1 VTLAADLWRT
11 TSDWQAFDILPLV
24 AWVLDGLNQKG
35 LVLYRETPMSLADRP
50 GGRAYPASTLMPTAI
65 RLSPDGWA
73 AVGYPRVTVE
83 VGSLDRHRAPGRA
96 GDYTDYRHHHATAL
110 GGPITKEDFATHRA
124 LFPTHIHM
132 YYEGDTVVSDTRAYT
147 RVTPEV
153 EASIIFARNELGVGG
168 SHSDIAQYTG
178 LPERTVRYV
187 LTELPRL
194 RRLHDGAEHSE
205 LSLKERIVVVLRELP
220 EVKDAP
226 DLVRVLGRGDSQ
238 HDVVHVLH
246 SLHTQGKV
254 DFKEGPRADSPQR
267 IRLTKQGRG
276 LAKDKPEVRDIGNG
290 TVVLPAD
297 PITPQQEVGEYIA
310 SIDPELAQVAGLVP
324 YTYPLLD
331 ALLERERGR
340 MDSDI
345 KAMKYVEAAE
355 AIEQVDPDMA
365 RDLMAKA
372 EALSAVM
379 PSPIEREY
387 LIYVSQHPSKD
398 E

>member
-1 VTLAADLWRT
+1 
-11 TSDWQAFDILPLV
+11 
-24 AWVLDGLNQKG
+24 
-35 LVLYRETPMSLADRP
+35 
-50 GGRAYPASTLMPTAI
+50 
-65 RLSPDGWA
+65 
-73 AVGYPRVTVE
+73 
-83 VGSLDRHRAPGRA
+83 
-96 GDYTDYRHHHATAL
+96 
-110 GGPITKEDFATHRA
+110 
-124 LFPTHIHM
+124 M